1 MSMLGECESR
11 AWDDMRRYGF
21 LSAGG
26 GRYYS
31 DFLKKLT
38 PGSQVL
44 AYQKGNGYVGYGIV
58 TAPSVPV
65 RDFCVAGKATLSL
78 PLQQPHLN
86 HDAEDLEACE
96 YLVAVRWLKAVPLA
110 EAKTFP
116 NIFANQN
123 VVCKLR
129 DAATIEFLRS
139 TFNIDIEPKPLDVS
153 GL

>member
-1 MSMLGECESR
+1 
-11 AWDDMRRYGF
+11 MRRI
-21 LSAGG
+21 LRLVS
-26 GRYYS
+26 
-31 DFLKKLT
+31 
-38 PGSQVL
+38 
-44 AYQKGNGYVGYGIV
+44 
-58 TAPSVPV
+58 
-65 RDFCVAGKATLSL
+65 TLSL
-78 PLQQPHLN
+78 SDGLI
-86 HDAEDLEACE
+86 
-96 YLVAVRWLKAVPLA
+96 KAVPLA